1 LRLLGGLQ
9 IDLDQ
14 ISKDRAS
21 PPKPWRW
28 EIYRAGR
35 TIPIEHS
42 EVFFESFAEANRA
55 GKAAFRSLLSDYPAD
70 ARPTG
75 SL

>member
-1 LRLLGGLQ
+1 M
-9 IDLDQ
+9 
-14 ISKDRAS
+14 
-21 PPKPWRW
+21 

-42 EVFFESFAEANRA
+42 EVFFESVAEANRA
-55 GKAAFRSLLSDYPAD
+55 AKAALRSLLSDYPAD